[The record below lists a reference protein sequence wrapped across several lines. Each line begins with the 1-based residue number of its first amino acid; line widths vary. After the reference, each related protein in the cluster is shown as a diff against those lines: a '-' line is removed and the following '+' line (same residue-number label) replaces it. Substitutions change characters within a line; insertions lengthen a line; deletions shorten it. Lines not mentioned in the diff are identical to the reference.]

1 MGLLR
6 NGSSFAASP
15 TRFMGGISTLSL
27 DSVRLRQF
35 GERRNFWAGEAT
47 RDAQQNAF
55 PPGYLHPTAWRIAPK
70 PGGLSSH
77 KRAQG
82 TSTATAT
89 LAEGRALA
97 VTTDGTSTVTGT
109 LSAIY
114 AMVGTSDGVAT
125 VTGTISISVSLT
137 GAVAGVGAATGTLS
151 AIFSMTGTAAGT
163 STATAPPNYLVN
175 IAGSVEL
182 TTVDAGALTA
192 NEVASA
198 VWQSAAASFDTAAT
212 MGRKVND
219 AGAAAAHRIELD
231 PITGVLTVYEADGTT
246 VRSTFNI
253 LDRNSDPSVTEQLK
267 REPVS

>member
-55 PPGYLHPTAWRIAPK
+55 PPGYLHPTAWLIAPK

-109 LSAIY
+109 LSSIY

-125 VTGTISISVSLT
+125 ATGTLSISVSLT
-137 GAVAGVGAATGTLS
+137 GTSTGVGTATGTLS

-175 IAGSVEL
+175 ISGSVEL

-192 NEVASA
+192 EDIKSA
-198 VWQSAAASFDTAAT
+198 VWGAAAASFDTAAT
-212 MGRKVND
+212 MGRALND
-219 AGAAAAHRIELD
+219 SKAAASNRMVLNYS
-231 PITGVLTVYEADGTT
+231 TGVLTIYEADGVTA
-246 VRSTFNI
+246 RATFTMR
-253 LDRNSDPSVTEQLK
+253 DRNGDASSTEQME
-267 REPVS
+267 REPD